1 MGWLIALAV
10 IVGIALIP
18 VGVSARYDAD
28 GAAVQVIIGPIR
40 FRVYPTKQ
48 KDKPQQQ
55 KEEKPKT
62 EEPAKKGSAPAQ
74 KKKGGSLSDF
84 MPLVRIVLDF
94 LADFRR
100 KLRVDVLQLHVVLAG
115 GDPADLGLN
124 YGKACAAVSSLE
136 PQLSRFFVIKKKD
149 IHVACDFTEEK
160 TLVTARLDLT
170 ITVARIFSLGFR
182 HGIKGLR
189 EFLRITKLRKGGA

>member
-10 IVGIALIP
+10 LVGIALLPI
-18 VGVSARYDAD
+18 GVSAKYDED
-28 GAAVQVIIGPIR
+28 GALVKVIVGPVR
-40 FRVYPTKQ
+40 FTVYPGKPKEKQ
-48 KDKPQQQ
+48 EKPKQEKPQ
-55 KEEKPKT
+55 EEKPA
-62 EEPAKKGSAPAQ
+62 PKGSGAAKQ
-74 KKKGGSLSDF
+74 KKGGSLRDF

-100 KLRVDVLQLHVVLAG
+100 KLRVNVLQLHVVLAG

-124 YGKACAAVSSLE
+124 YGKACAAISSLE

>member
-10 IVGIALIP
+10 LVGIALLPI
-18 VGVSARYDAD
+18 GVSAKYDED
-28 GAAVQVIIGPIR
+28 GALVKVIVGPVR
-40 FRVYPTKQ
+40 FTVYPGKPKEKQ
-48 KDKPQQQ
+48 EKPKQEKPQ
-55 KEEKPKT
+55 EEKPA
-62 EEPAKKGSAPAQ
+62 PKGSGAAKQ
-74 KKKGGSLSDF
+74 KKGGSLSDF
-84 MPLVRIVLDF
+84 MPLVRIVLDS

-100 KLRVDVLQLHVVLAG
+100 KLRVNVLQLHVVLAG

-124 YGKACAAVSSLE
+124 YGKACAAISSLE

-149 IHVACDFTEEK
+149 IHVACDFTEDK

>member
-10 IVGIALIP
+10 LVGIALLP
-18 VGVSARYDAD
+18 VGVSAKYDED
-28 GAAVQVIIGPIR
+28 GPIVKVIIGPVR
-40 FRVYPTKQ
+40 FTVYPGKPKEKQ
-48 KDKPQQQ
+48 EEPKQEKLQ
-55 KEEKPKT
+55 EEKP
-62 EEPAKKGSAPAQ
+62 APKASVVTGQ
-74 KKKGGSLSDF
+74 KKGGSLSDF

-94 LADFRR
+94 LSDFRS
-100 KLRVDVLQLHVVLAG
+100 KLRVNILQLHLVLAG
-115 GDPADLGLN
+115 GDPADLGEN
-124 YGKACAAVSSLE
+124 YGKACAAISSLE

-149 IHVACDFTEEK
+149 IHVACDFTEDK

-189 EFLRITKLRKGGA
+189 EFLRISKLRKGGA

>member
-10 IVGIALIP
+10 LVGIALLP
-18 VGVSARYDAD
+18 VGVSAKYDED
-28 GAAVQVIIGPIR
+28 GPIVKVIIGPVR
-40 FRVYPTKQ
+40 FTVYPGKPKEKQ
-48 KDKPQQQ
+48 EKPKQEKLQ
-55 KEEKPKT
+55 EEKP
-62 EEPAKKGSAPAQ
+62 APKASGVAGQ
-74 KKKGGSLSDF
+74 KKGGSLSDF

-94 LADFRR
+94 LSDFRS
-100 KLRVDVLQLHVVLAG
+100 KLRVNILQLHLVLAG
-115 GDPADLGLN
+115 GDPADLGEN
-124 YGKACAAVSSLE
+124 YGKACAAISSLE

-149 IHVACDFTEEK
+149 IHVACDFTEDK

-189 EFLRITKLRKGGA
+189 EFLRISKLRKGGA

>member
-1 MGWLIALAV
+1 MGWLIALAA
-10 IVGIALIP
+10 IVLIGLIP
-18 VGVSARYDAD
+18 VGVSAKYDED
-28 GAAVQVIIGPIR
+28 GAAAQVIIGPLR
-40 FRVYPTKQ
+40 LRVYPGKGKKQ
-48 KDKPQQQ
+48 PQK
-55 KEEKPKT
+55 KEEKPEEELAQKT
-62 EEPAKKGSAPAQ
+62 GAPAK
-74 KKKGGSLSDF
+74 KKKGGSLADF
-84 MPLVRIVLDF
+84 KPLVEIVLDF
-94 LADFRR
+94 LGDLRR
-100 KLRVDVLQLHVVLAG
+100 KLRINLLQLHLVLAG

-170 ITVARIFSLGFR
+170 ITVARIFSLVFR

>member
-1 MGWLIALAV
+1 MGWLIALAAV
-10 IVGIALIP
+10 VLIGLIP
-18 VGVSARYDAD
+18 VGVSAKYDED
-28 GAAVQVIIGPIR
+28 GAAAQVIIGPLR
-40 FRVYPTKQ
+40 LRVYPGKGKKQ
-48 KDKPQQQ
+48 PQK
-55 KEEKPKT
+55 KEEKPE
-62 EEPAKKGSAPAQ
+62 EEPAPKTGAPAK

-100 KLRVDVLQLHVVLAG
+100 KLRVDILQLHLVLAG